1 MTDWPEDTL
10 PSMALWLAR
19 HMHQV
24 RRHEA
29 AADIVAEV
37 TAAVRAATRVI
48 DRPAQRVYAG
58 PCPACRTDLLAPPGR
73 TQVTCTGCGT
83 THDIA
88 ERQAHMRDQ
97 LDDYLG
103 TATYAAAILPGIG
116 IHVSAGTIRVWAS
129 RHRLEV
135 RAVVPAHPPS
145 PEQHLFRLGDIVD
158 LAIARDATRAG
169 LGIACAAHLLL
180 RSLCLISA
188 RTGGNAL

>member
-1 MTDWPEDTL
+1 MTPDWPADTL

-19 HMHQV
+19 HMHQI

-37 TAAVRAATRVI
+37 TAAVRAATRAI

-58 PCPACRTDLLAPPGR
+58 PCPHCRTDLLSKPGH

-83 THDIA
+83 THDIGT
-88 ERQAHMRDQ
+88 RQAHMRDQ

-135 RAVVPAHPPS
+135 RVVVPAKYGGEDQP
-145 PEQHLFRLGDIVD
+145 LYRLGDIVD
-158 LAIARDATRAG
+158 LALARDARAG
-169 LGIACAAHLLL
+169 LVA
-180 RSLCLISA
+180 
-188 RTGGNAL
+188 